1 MSENATQEPAPTDD
15 DAIRQRLLGRI
26 AVAAVIIVGLLG
38 SLAMF
43 DALYTPSAE
52 PPVDLAEPQKAP
64 LPAVATQTPV
74 AGDATSEKPVV
85 ASAETEASGP
95 GGASATSPTDTS
107 VPASAPPPPEISAS
121 PGSPPL
127 QALPQEK
134 PLTRPATAKP
144 ALIRP
149 SEPAL
154 LPPMTRPD
162 PRREI
167 ARSQGGAHAPAS
179 RPLAQALEHQ
189 AERMFALQL
198 GVFSNIA
205 NAEDLRAKLE
215 QAGIPATVEARVR
228 AGPFANRAEAEGARE
243 KLKALGIAE
252 SIMVSVKK

>member
-43 DALYTPSAE
+43 DALYTSSGE
-52 PPVDLAEPQKAP
+52 PPATLAESEKTPA
-64 LPAVATQTPV
+64 PAVVAEAPV
-74 AGDATSEKPVV
+74 AVGETPDKPVV
-85 ASAETEASGP
+85 ATAETEAPAPAGVP
-95 GGASATSPTDTS
+95 GSANGSA

-149 SEPAL
+149 SDPAP
-154 LPPMTRPD
+154 LPPLARPD

-167 ARSQGGAHAPAS
+167 ARSQGGVHAPAS